1 MPSRDL
7 FFGVFLFILIAYS
20 SNTRRGLMTHNA
32 WFYGFL
38 MINPSPGRR
47 QKNYMKQYW
56 IIVNSN
62 KLQWY
67 LSQNAGNCMT
77 KKKNLNL
84 RLKWWSF
91 YLRPLC
97 VGLSRSR
104 VSIRL
109 NNSLWTGG
117 AIWRHSSG
125 SAAVQVMACKLDA
138 TKPYTESISRKKCVF
153 NVCIDT
159 WVCLSTDRPQKRLRM
174 IYVHLLNQWFL
185 IYDVDT
191 PPRGYCSIYMRVITW
206 EELMLSIH
214 QMNLVSF

>member
-1 MPSRDL
+1 
-7 FFGVFLFILIAYS
+7 
-20 SNTRRGLMTHNA
+20 
-32 WFYGFL
+32 

-47 QKNYMKQYW
+47 QESYLKQYW
-56 IIVNSN
+56 IIVNWTDSN

-67 LSQNAGNCMT
+67 FSQNT
-77 KKKNLNL
+77 KISWKKMNLNL

-117 AIWRHSSG
+117 AIWRHSSR
-125 SAAVQVMACKLDA
+125 SAAVQVMACKLDV
-138 TKPYTESISRKKCVF
+138 TKPYTEPISRNKYMY
-153 NVCIDT
+153 
-159 WVCLSTDRPQKRLRM
+159 L
-174 IYVHLLNQWFL
+174 IYVLTPGFANRPIVPKNVYIWFMYISWIDSFL

-191 PPRGYCSIYMRVITW
+191 PPMVYCSIYMRVVTRG
-206 EELMLSIH
+206 ELVLWNH